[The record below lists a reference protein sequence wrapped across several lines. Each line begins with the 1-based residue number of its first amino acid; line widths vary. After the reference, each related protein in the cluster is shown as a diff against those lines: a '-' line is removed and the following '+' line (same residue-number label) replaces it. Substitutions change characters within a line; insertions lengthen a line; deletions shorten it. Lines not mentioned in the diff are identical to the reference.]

1 MGVWGGVRTE
11 DGRGCWIGWRGGG
24 DLEGDGGWRGWGG
37 REVGGEQRKMS
48 EVSFTASHSALQCP
62 YIIHI
67 VLSLGALADVC

>member
-1 MGVWGGVRTE
+1 MA
-11 DGRGCWIGWRGGG
+11 GGG
-24 DLEGDGGWRGWGG
+24 GGGG

-48 EVSFTASHSALQCP
+48 EVSSALQCP